1 MSTGFK
7 LPIFISL
14 MKIVKPHIFRTF
26 TISLLMAGFMAHL
39 LMPFSSSAQKTAFTK
54 WLDHNV
60 VASGNENEVKI
71 RNIIRG
77 LPDQSGDFR
86 VLVQQ
91 ASELV
96 SKHRNN
102 FKIHFSFEDN
112 EEKQRVSSWLIGQWN
127 VFQNHQSGRFAIFPE
142 GQLSM
147 NKWISPNSF
156 STTTVLYSS
165 LKLIRYHS
173 FFGSDLTV
181 DDWNNRFLIPLKNG
195 ISINAP

>member
-1 MSTGFK
+1 
-7 LPIFISL
+7 
-14 MKIVKPHIFRTF
+14 
-26 TISLLMAGFMAHL
+26 MAHL

-71 RNIIRG
+71 RNLIRG

-102 FKIHFSFEDN
+102 FKIQFSFEHD
-112 EEKQRVSSWLIGQWN
+112 EGKQGVSSWLIDQWN
-127 VFQNHQSGRFAIFPE
+127 VFQNHQSGRFGILPE
-142 GQLSM
+142 GQLSI

-156 STTTVLYSS
+156 STISVFYSS

-173 FFGSDLTV
+173 YFDSVISV
-181 DDWNNRFLIPLKNG
+181 DDWNNRFLIPLKSG